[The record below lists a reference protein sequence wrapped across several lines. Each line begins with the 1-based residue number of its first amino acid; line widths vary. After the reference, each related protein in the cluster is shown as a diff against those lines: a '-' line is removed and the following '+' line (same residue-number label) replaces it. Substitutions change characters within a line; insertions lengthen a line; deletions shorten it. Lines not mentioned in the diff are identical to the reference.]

1 MGYQKKSVG
10 NAQIIDDQKKNE
22 APEKMKDCT
31 KSLVTQSR
39 EKQMQTKEP
48 LSTGNDSDNESSYSD
63 DSDLEKSMGNCCQ
76 GLSNKIRTVLRINV
90 PTGDASQT
98 NSNDEAE
105 QRQPILNETPPMF
118 GEDSSSSETASPGIE
133 LNEPT
138 FYHISPS
145 ISRPLSEMTEEEQL
159 EICQRLA
166 IIGQMS
172 STIVREED
180 KRIEENEIKSEINV
194 PTGDASQASS
204 NDEAK
209 QRQLILNKTPPMFGE
224 DSSSSETASP
234 RIELNEPTFYH
245 ISPCIRRPLSE
256 MTEEEQ
262 LEICQR
268 LAIIGQMSSIS
279 VREEDKL
286 KDVKELKSDTGT
298 MIDQSTVTNK
308 HVN

>member
-1 MGYQKKSVG
+1 
-10 NAQIIDDQKKNE
+10 
-22 APEKMKDCT
+22 
-31 KSLVTQSR
+31 
-39 EKQMQTKEP
+39 MQTKEP

-63 DSDLEKSMGNCCQ
+63 DSDLEKGMGNCCQ

-98 NSNDEAE
+98 NSNDEAK

-118 GEDSSSSETASPGIE
+118 GEDSSSSETASPRIE

-138 FYHISPS
+138 FYHISPC

-180 KRIEENEIKSEINV
+180 K
-194 PTGDASQASS
+194 
-204 NDEAK
+204 
-209 QRQLILNKTPPMFGE
+209 
-224 DSSSSETASP
+224 
-234 RIELNEPTFYH
+234 
-245 ISPCIRRPLSE
+245 
-256 MTEEEQ
+256 
-262 LEICQR
+262 
-268 LAIIGQMSSIS
+268 
-279 VREEDKL
+279 L
-286 KDVKELKSDTGT
+286 KDEKELKSDTGT